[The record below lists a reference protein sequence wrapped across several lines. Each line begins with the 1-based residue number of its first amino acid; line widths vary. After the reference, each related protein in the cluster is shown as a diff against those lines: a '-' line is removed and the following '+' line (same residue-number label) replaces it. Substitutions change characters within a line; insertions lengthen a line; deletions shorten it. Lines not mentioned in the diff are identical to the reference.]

1 MKPRSIQ
8 FKFLITV
15 IFAILAI
22 AIFIGGLSIYE
33 VDNYIQQQTED
44 LVKITCSN
52 EAAQINDIFGDI
64 VKSVRIMES
73 YVLSLFENSSD
84 IMNRD
89 NQGEILELAG
99 KMFGNVASNTDGAL
113 AYYLRF
119 DPAISDGKTG
129 MFYTKMNGSDE
140 YISLVPT
147 DLSLYDKNDTE
158 HVGWFWQPYE
168 AGTPIWL
175 LPYYNQNSKLL
186 MISYV
191 IPLYFENQFIGV
203 VGMDFDYTILR
214 RRVHEI
220 KVYENGFAHLE
231 MDGVMIHNGNELQ
244 NHTHAG
250 EPTEEYL
257 RVSEK
262 LDNGMTLVLSACY
275 DDIKQIRYEIAYKI
289 LFIVILLALFFSMV
303 VFFMVKKIV
312 KPLRDLTNAS
322 IKLANGKYDVE
333 ISHSNTYEI
342 AQLRTAFESMLVN
355 LREHEELQNRLAYT
369 DSLTG
374 LRNTTSYLE
383 WITNFNK
390 KIQSGDIS
398 FGIVVLDLNYLKEA
412 NDTYGHIAGNAL
424 ITGAARIISDIFKRS
439 PVFRI
444 GGDEFVVILQN
455 RDLEECEAL
464 LAKFESECANAWA
477 ETEEVKLPISIAK
490 GFSIFDPAKDTQI
503 SDVFDRADDEMYANK
518 KIMKMAQI

>member
-1 MKPRSIQ
+1 
-8 FKFLITV
+8 
-15 IFAILAI
+15 
-22 AIFIGGLSIYE
+22 
-33 VDNYIQQQTED
+33 
-44 LVKITCSN
+44 
-52 EAAQINDIFGDI
+52 
-64 VKSVRIMES
+64 
-73 YVLSLFENSSD
+73 
-84 IMNRD
+84 MNRD

-140 YISLVPT
+140 YTSLVPT

-250 EPTEEYL
+250 
-257 RVSEK
+257 
-262 LDNGMTLVLSACY
+262 
-275 DDIKQIRYEIAYKI
+275 
-289 LFIVILLALFFSMV
+289 
-303 VFFMVKKIV
+303 
-312 KPLRDLTNAS
+312 
-322 IKLANGKYDVE
+322 
-333 ISHSNTYEI
+333 
-342 AQLRTAFESMLVN
+342 
-355 LREHEELQNRLAYT
+355 
-369 DSLTG
+369 
-374 LRNTTSYLE
+374 
-383 WITNFNK
+383 
-390 KIQSGDIS
+390 
-398 FGIVVLDLNYLKEA
+398 
-412 NDTYGHIAGNAL
+412 
-424 ITGAARIISDIFKRS
+424 
-439 PVFRI
+439 
-444 GGDEFVVILQN
+444 
-455 RDLEECEAL
+455 
-464 LAKFESECANAWA
+464 
-477 ETEEVKLPISIAK
+477 
-490 GFSIFDPAKDTQI
+490 
-503 SDVFDRADDEMYANK
+503 
-518 KIMKMAQI
+518 